1 MDEPT
6 DIAAPSQEV
15 HDKPPRR
22 FRVLPWV
29 LLLLLL
35 AVLGFA
41 GWWFVLRPNVR
52 ASTTTAQIQS
62 LGQHID
68 ELQQELAQLKD
79 RDQTLHSRL
88 NDGEQVDKSVRA
100 QLLAMNQRLQSI
112 EDSVGNLADKRL
124 SGHDALV
131 LDEAE
136 LMLTLGA
143 ERFVLFHDV
152 PATITAYRA
161 ADSALSQ
168 IDDATFA
175 TVRETIKAEIAGLR
189 DLQASDPASINSRLG
204 ALRAEIARLPAP
216 KSTMPAPANDA
227 STSRLWRVLGAL
239 VQVHH
244 DEDAQKPFFL
254 RDIGLARHLI
264 ELDLRD
270 AGVAALARDD
280 SHYRDAI
287 VQARTQLLASFAK
300 DEPAV
305 QSALKQMD
313 ALQAA
318 TLAPPAPQIF
328 GASIKELRN
337 LRATHALRTPSA
349 LPQKSLDMK
358 PSGIQPQLSTPVPNK
373 SGPSK

>member
-6 DIAAPSQEV
+6 NIATTLDEV
-15 HDKPPRR
+15 PEKPARR
-22 FRVLPWV
+22 FRVLPWL

-41 GWWFVLRPNVR
+41 GWWFLLRPN
-52 ASTTTAQIQS
+52 AAMNSTQVLVQS
-62 LGQHID
+62 LDQRLD
-68 ELQQELAQLKD
+68 DLQQAMAQLKD

-100 QLLAMNQRLQSI
+100 QLLAMDQRLQSM
-112 EDSVGNLADKRL
+112 EDSLGNLADKRL

-136 LMLTLGA
+136 LLLSLGA
-143 ERFVLFHDV
+143 ERFTLFHDV

-175 TVRETIKAEIAGLR
+175 TVRETIKAEIAGLK

-204 ALRAEIARLPAP
+204 ALRAEIAHLPAP
-216 KSTMPAPANDA
+216 RSATPTSAPNA

-239 VQVHH
+239 VQVRH
-244 DEDAQKPFFL
+244 DDDVQKQFYL

-280 SHYRDAI
+280 SHYRNAI
-287 VQARTQLLASFAK
+287 SEARTQLTASFAS

-305 QSALKQMD
+305 QSALKQLD
-313 ALQAA
+313 ALQIAV
-318 TLAPPAPQIF
+318 LAPPAPQIF

-337 LRATHALRTPSA
+337 LRATHALRAPSA
-349 LPQKSLDMK
+349 LPAKSTNIK
-358 PSGIQPQLSTPVPNK
+358 PSVMQPQPAPPAPKK
-373 SGPSK
+373 SEPAQ